1 MSIKLNL
8 GSGPDNIENWENLDW
23 GWLPFFG
30 KFRINKFL
38 CGAGL
43 LDENYNSFWEN
54 VKLVDIRKRL
64 PYSNFSVDY
73 IYCSHV
79 LEHFS
84 PRETYEI
91 LKDCKRVLKKKG
103 ILRVV
108 LPDLDKIIKN
118 YKNPDDFNNEFF
130 GYEKKLYESFFGRI
144 KEKFIRPH
152 VWMYNVESFKK
163 VLGNCGFGNIK
174 ICSYRKGKCK
184 DINSLDKPIYRDLSF
199 YIEAE

>member
-8 GSGPDNIENWENLDW
+8 GSGPKSVNGWENLDW

-30 KFRINKFL
+30 KYRINKLFYRF
-38 CGAGL
+38 GL
-43 LDENYNSFWEN
+43 LDKSYNSNWEN

-64 PYSNFSVDY
+64 PYSDSSVDY

-84 PRETYEI
+84 PKETGEI

-108 LPDLDKIIKN
+108 LPDLDKIIRN
-118 YKNPDDFNNEFF
+118 YKSPDDFNNEFF
-130 GYEKKLYESFFGRI
+130 GYEKKLYESFLGKI

-152 VWMYNVESFKK
+152 VWMYNVESFRK
-163 VLGNCGFGNIK
+163 VLENCGFVNVK
-174 ICSYRKGKCK
+174 VYSYRKGKCK
-184 DINSLDKPIYRDLSF
+184 DIINLDKSIYRNLSF